1 MTTVSH
7 RCGQQ
12 ERRQHIRLRHHTLS
26 LHCGL
31 MKVRTTRQSCL
42 LLRRY
47 SIRRRSQI
55 FRKRQANSCCLTSSK
70 VYNIDTKK
78 AKAPFFR
85 RPLFFALERLSY
97 AVSFHSPAS
106 RISMVATAPRGSQCE
121 SNTIN
126 ARIPINLRIW
136 LKIIRISPHLRRLR
150 RLSNCKTA
158 IWCMRLP

>member
-1 MTTVSH
+1 MTTASR

-12 ERRQHIRLRHHTLS
+12 ERRLHIRLRHHTRS
-26 LHCGL
+26 PHCGL
-31 MKVRTTRQSCL
+31 MKARTTRQSCL
-42 LLRRY
+42 LLRKY
-47 SIRRRSQI
+47 SIQKRSQI

-70 VYNIDTKK
+70 VHNIDTKSEG
-78 AKAPFFR
+78 
-85 RPLFFALERLSY
+85 PLFQEAFVFALERLSY

-158 IWCMRLP
+158 IQRMRLP